1 MASKRRCGVLFE
13 PPQLGDGYPHFP
25 GVQLNAQDPL
35 LGTPL
40 RPGPHEDGARP
51 PPTGGLVVQLVRWHE
66 KKAIKEGR
74 IPPNWKAKPAKL
86 RH

>member
-1 MASKRRCGVLFE
+1 M
-13 PPQLGDGYPHFP
+13 
-25 GVQLNAQDPL
+25 
-35 LGTPL
+35 GTPL

-51 PPTGGLVVQLVRWHE
+51 PPTGGLVIQLVRWHE